1 MNYFQQIYSQYNSL
15 IKYLTSD
22 SYFEN
27 YLSIF
32 RVYLSFHI
40 LKSLYFN
47 WSSITLLI
55 GNIFE
60 AKELLF
66 FKYNLYAL
74 EFLNMPIILLF
85 TIILSLLNLFGVGKY
100 FTSILLFICVA
111 ILNNLFAELSD
122 GGDNLLFFLTLYMC
136 FANTFKYFTF
146 SSQSNKSK
154 LSNLFSNL
162 SAYTITF
169 HLCLVYLISGLH
181 KVHSDVWFNG
191 VANYYIL
198 HINRFCSPLNHL
210 FYNNYYFISIST
222 YYTLFFELF
231 FWIFIWLDKT
241 KKWMIISGIIL
252 HLSIYFFMMIYD
264 FELLFIAIYGFFI
277 SDKYWEK
284 KIDTLYQKIN
294 IYLHKPI
301 LSK

>member
-100 FTSILLFICVA
+100 FTSILLFICVQKFKLSYDQN
-111 ILNNLFAELSD
+111 ITLLNLF
-122 GGDNLLFFLTLYMC
+122 LTSWVV
-136 FANTFKYFTF
+136 F
-146 SSQSNKSK
+146 
-154 LSNLFSNL
+154 
-162 SAYTITF
+162 I
-169 HLCLVYLISGLH
+169 LISRC
-181 KVHSDVWFNG
+181 V
-191 VANYYIL
+191 I
-198 HINRFCSPLNHL
+198 
-210 FYNNYYFISIST
+210 FY
-222 YYTLFFELF
+222 L
-231 FWIFIWLDKT
+231 
-241 KKWMIISGIIL
+241 
-252 HLSIYFFMMIYD
+252 
-264 FELLFIAIYGFFI
+264 
-277 SDKYWEK
+277 
-284 KIDTLYQKIN
+284 
-294 IYLHKPI
+294 
-301 LSK
+301 